1 LKEKSKSKNKT
12 QLISL
17 KYKTIG
23 YEEVSSHG
31 NNLVR
36 FSNSEAS
43 MIQSEGMMMVPRAM
57 QA

>member
-12 QLISL
+12 QLRSL
-17 KYKTIG
+17 KYKTIR
-23 YEEVSSHG
+23 YEEVSSRG
-31 NNLVR
+31 NNVVR

-57 QA
+57 QV